1 VAAPEIGA
9 IVIYGKKGFCG
20 FLGGSY
26 VSVSVGPLALKK
38 MGISSPH
45 CYTAYRNG
53 TVPIAD
59 SRHGG
64 GVNEV
69 AGVGIKARMYMYLYT
84 FVYTRVYV
92 DAAGD
97 TDRDAAIIE
106 KPQAEERTREEGGKE
121 EGRGN
126 AGRGGVLR
134 LNHM

>member
-1 VAAPEIGA
+1 
-9 IVIYGKKGFCG
+9 
-20 FLGGSY
+20 
-26 VSVSVGPLALKK
+26 
-38 MGISSPH
+38 MGISLP
-45 CYTAYRNG
+45 CCCAVYRNG

-69 AGVGIKARMYMYLYT
+69 AGVGIKARMYVCLYIYICMYIH
-84 FVYTRVYV
+84 VYV

-97 TDRDAAIIE
+97 MQLE

-126 AGRGGVLR
+126 AERG
-134 LNHM
+134 

>member
-1 VAAPEIGA
+1 
-9 IVIYGKKGFCG
+9 
-20 FLGGSY
+20 
-26 VSVSVGPLALKK
+26 
-38 MGISSPH
+38 MGISLPC
-45 CYTAYRNG
+45 CYTVVYRNG
-53 TVPIAD
+53 LAPIAD

-126 AGRGGVLR
+126 AERG
-134 LNHM
+134 

>member
-1 VAAPEIGA
+1 
-9 IVIYGKKGFCG
+9 
-20 FLGGSY
+20 
-26 VSVSVGPLALKK
+26 
-38 MGISSPH
+38 MGISLPH
-45 CYTAYRNG
+45 CYTVYRNG

-69 AGVGIKARMYMYLYT
+69 AGVGIKARMYVCLYI
-84 FVYTRVYV
+84 YIHVYV

-97 TDRDAAIIE
+97 MQLE

-126 AGRGGVLR
+126 AERG
-134 LNHM
+134 

>member
-1 VAAPEIGA
+1 
-9 IVIYGKKGFCG
+9 
-20 FLGGSY
+20 
-26 VSVSVGPLALKK
+26 
-38 MGISSPH
+38 MGISLPY

-69 AGVGIKARMYMYLYT
+69 AGVGVKARVHVCLYMCIYMC
-84 FVYTRVYV
+84 VHVYV

-97 TDRDAAIIE
+97 MQLE

-126 AGRGGVLR
+126 AERG
-134 LNHM
+134 